1 MSDSENDELPPNA
14 ADLDPYAILNVP
26 STSTAA
32 EIRSAYR
39 KLALKCHPDKVPV
52 AERDTA
58 HAKFQELA
66 FAYAILSDETRRKRY
81 DTTGNTQES
90 VLDDEGFDWK
100 EYFKEQ
106 FRAINVDVIEE
117 FKKGYKGGEEERTA
131 ILEAYTQYEGSLDAV
146 FEVVLTSSVLEDEE
160 RFRAI
165 IDKAIADGEVEAFKA
180 YTKESEAS
188 KKRRRKA
195 AASEAKEAEEYAK
208 KLGVHDKLFEKK
220 KEKGAAAATKGK
232 KGKKGGEEEDTSA
245 LEALIK
251 SRQAN
256 RMDAMIAGLEAKYA
270 SPSST
275 KKKGTKRA
283 APPQPTEE
291 EFAAVGARAGRKK
304 RAKT

>member
-117 FKKGYKGGEEERTA
+117 FKKGYKGGEEERKA

-165 IDKAIADGEVEAFKA
+165 IDKAIVDGEVEAFKA

-220 KEKGAAAATKGK
+220 KGAATATKGK
-232 KGKKGGEEEDTSA
+232 KGKKGEEDTSA

-275 KKKGTKRA
+275 KKGTKRA

-291 EFAAVGARAGRKK
+291 EFAAVGARASRKK
-304 RAKT
+304 RTKK